1 MYSGYYINA
10 QTMGKLVR
18 DSEIWSQKEP
28 LHKHQRTQLNPLLR
42 VAFSKTKIKFPSV
55 YITNMKYFIV
65 IVVFLPQQGER
76 VQRERQPL
84 WVGRPHFSSR
94 FLDTNLLNWENTHTS
109 LLLRISNK
117 SNTHTSLLL
126 RISQI
131 GGGNAQKVFGWICM
145 HLPKEQDRHT
155 RTKFWFQTQ
164 NWNFRQI
171 CSVEHNL
178 FEFTFASQS
187 EDFVDAK
194 KKDKC

>member
-1 MYSGYYINA
+1 MYSGYYINV

-109 LLLRISNK
+109 LLLCISNK
-117 SNTHTSLLL
+117 SHFSSTTN
-126 RISQI
+126 
-131 GGGNAQKVFGWICM
+131 
-145 HLPKEQDRHT
+145 LPNWRRQCPKGVRLNMYASPKRT
-155 RTKFWFQTQ
+155 R
-164 NWNFRQI
+164 
-171 CSVEHNL
+171 
-178 FEFTFASQS
+178 
-187 EDFVDAK
+187 
-194 KKDKC
+194 